1 MIFLDDASV
10 YVFRAYHSVLPDMR
24 DRDGNPTHA
33 VFGFARF
40 LGDLIERMRPRYMA
54 VAFDQRRA
62 DSYRSRIYPA
72 YKANRER
79 APQDLVLQFER
90 CRELCRHLG
99 VAMFVDPEYEADDLI
114 GTLASLMRDEGMRS
128 AFITRDKDLAQL
140 MRSGDLFWDFGAR
153 EQFGYH
159 DIERHFG
166 VAPERS
172 AYITRDKDLAQLVRN
187 GDLYWDFGARG
198 QFGYHDIERYFGVA
212 PERFADYLALT
223 GDDVD
228 NIPGVPGVGHRT
240 AASLMKCFASL
251 EEMYDDLGRVAGLK
265 LRGAGALARKLTEHR
280 ETVYLSRRLTRIAC
294 DLKLGIEPEGLRR
307 RTPDLAGL
315 GGLYDH
321 LGFGPFL
328 RRQGERLAQLPA

>member
-1 MIFLDDASV
+1 LIFLIDASV

-24 DRDGNPTHA
+24 DRDGNPVHA

-40 LGDLIERMRPRYMA
+40 LGDLIERMRPKYIA
-54 VAFDQRRA
+54 VAFDQRRT

-79 APQDLVLQFER
+79 APADLVLQFER

-99 VAMFVDPEYEADDLI
+99 LSVFVDPQYEADDLI
-114 GTLASLMRDEGMRS
+114 GSLAACMRDEGMRS

-140 MRSGDLFWDFGAR
+140 MRDGDLFWDFGAR

-166 VAPERS
+166 VR
-172 AYITRDKDLAQLVRN
+172 
-187 GDLYWDFGARG
+187 
-198 QFGYHDIERYFGVA
+198 

-240 AASLMKCFASL
+240 AASLMKVFESL
-251 EEMYDDLGRVAGLK
+251 DEMYGDLTRVAQLK
-265 LRGAGALARKLTEHR
+265 LRGAGTLAQKLTEHR
-280 ETVYLSRRLTRIAC
+280 EAVFLSRQLTRIAC
-294 DLKLGIEPEGLRR
+294 DLKLGTDAEGLRR
-307 RTPDLAGL
+307 RMPNLAAL
-315 GGLYDH
+315 DGLYDE
-321 LGFGPFL
+321 LGFGAFL
-328 RRQGERLAQLPA
+328 RRQGERLVQLPLA

>member
-1 MIFLDDASV
+1 LIFLIDASV
-10 YVFRAYHSVLPDMR
+10 YVFRAYHSVLPEMR
-24 DRDGNPTHA
+24 DREGNPVHA

-40 LGDLIERMRPRYMA
+40 LGDLLERMRPKYIA

-62 DSYRSRIYPA
+62 DSYRSRIYPP

-79 APQDLVLQFER
+79 APADLVLQFER

-99 VAMFVDPEYEADDLI
+99 LSVFVDPEYEADDLI
-114 GTLASLMRDEGMRS
+114 GTLAACMRDAGMRS

-140 MRSGDLFWDFGAR
+140 MRDGDLFWDFGAR

-166 VAPERS
+166 VR
-172 AYITRDKDLAQLVRN
+172 
-187 GDLYWDFGARG
+187 
-198 QFGYHDIERYFGVA
+198 

-240 AASLMKCFASL
+240 AASLMKAFDSL
-251 EEMYDDLGRVAGLK
+251 YEMYGDLERVAQLK
-265 LRGAGALARKLTEHR
+265 LRGAGTLAQKLTEHR
-280 ETVYLSRRLTRIAC
+280 DAVFLSSQLTRIAC
-294 DLKLGIEPEGLRR
+294 DLKLGIDAEGLRR
-307 RTPDLAGL
+307 RMPNLAAL
-315 GGLYDH
+315 DGLYDE

-328 RRQGERLAQLPA
+328 RRQGERLVQLPLA